1 MAQNYFGRGCVPTAR
16 RYQFDGG
23 SEEFLPNV
31 ENPSIRNQRT
41 SSTQWRSV
49 IVRNAFGGDRASTP
63 KNLWTVLKYSI
74 RYAFRISSLGL
85 SETGTARYRRVL
97 RSSHLWLSPTASAF
111 LDQLFPGPPTR
122 EYLPRNREDSLACV
136 DPTGLPAIS
145 SRCRYSGPTP
155 DPTRTW
161 TSAETSASDLMVHL
175 RARRR
180 SALSLLGSKL
190 DA

>member
-1 MAQNYFGRGCVPTAR
+1 MVGA
-16 RYQFDGG
+16 
-23 SEEFLPNV
+23 EEFLPNV

-49 IVRNAFGGDRASTP
+49 IVRNASGGDRASTP

-111 LDQLFPGPPTR
+111 LDQLFPGPPTI
-122 EYLPRNREDSLACV
+122 EYLPRNREDSLAWCRP
-136 DPTGLPAIS
+136 DGS
-145 SRCRYSGPTP
+145 SRDQQQMQVLWTNPRPASKPKYCG
-155 DPTRTW
+155 RT
-161 TSAETSASDLMVHL
+161 SDQ
-175 RARRR
+175 
-180 SALSLLGSKL
+180 SFYFFSWI
-190 DA
+190 